1 MDGRMDRRMDGLM
14 DGRMNESPPVFYRTS
29 SPSGPLPKK
38 SKMAKIGQNKI
49 MKRTWKDYLDI
60 FTPSGAN
67 QNDLRPKLSEL

>member
-1 MDGRMDRRMDGLM
+1 MSVRRSVG
-14 DGRMNESPPVFYRTS
+14 
-29 SPSGPLPKK
+29 PSVRRSVGPSVRRSVGPSVRHTLVKK

-67 QNDLRPKLSEL
+67 QNVLGPKLSEL